1 MLVSNW
7 LVNVSNAT
15 TLFVKSDTAVVTDAN
30 PVVIGAKADTI
41 AKV

>member
-15 TLFVKSDTAVVTDAN
+15 TLFVKSDTVVVKAAN
-30 PVVIGAKADTI
+30 PDDIGAKAVAI
-41 AKV
+41 A